1 MSVKILQSILHGY
14 MHGTVKMPNVI
25 ATNVR
30 NRIHSLSSG
39 SLAAQLSADDL
50 SFVVSSIKVTG
61 LPKRTGSRGH
71 DLKSSLTAV

>member
-1 MSVKILQSILHGY
+1 MHGY
-14 MHGTVKMPNVI
+14 GTVICMLNVI

-30 NRIHSLSSG
+30 NRIHSFSSG

-71 DLKSSLTAV
+71 DLQSSLTAV